1 MATTLYISYFNT
13 FGIKSKSKNWHFEES
28 RIRGGYNDTSM
39 NLGVRAH
46 MVNEDYSQQNRNNTM
61 IYSGIYNSRT
71 GVNDTNVF
79 SIGEDITKSVDA
91 ANGDIN
97 KLYAEENDMLIIQED
112 KTSKILIDKDAIYT
126 AEGQPLQATSNVV
139 LGNTVAYLGEYGT
152 INPESFCSYA
162 GRKYWVD
169 KNRGSVLRLSR
180 DGITE
185 VSNYG
190 MKDFFRDNLKDTTL
204 AVGSFDTY
212 KKHYIISLQG
222 VNMNNDQDKK
232 YYTLNFDD
240 RINGWVTFYTF
251 KPAFGGSLNG
261 QYYTIKNNEETT
273 DVQDLSIWKHHADSS
288 VVNKFYGASA
298 INSKINFV
306 VNGGPS
312 DTKYFKTLSYEGD
325 ANWKVNSIK
334 TDSDT
339 GNSILKYTLPKNE
352 TELDT
357 FFLRNQFQKQHNKYF
372 AWIKNDTPQSNLGG
386 AVMGWESD
394 HIISGIKGIYMD
406 VEMENEGTTKEELFA
421 VNSNIEKIN

>member
-1 MATTLYISYFNT
+1 MAATLYVSYFNT
-13 FGIKSKSKNWHFEES
+13 FGIKSKTKNWHFEES
-28 RIRGGYNDTSM
+28 RIRGGYNDVSM
-39 NLGVRAH
+39 NLGVRAYI
-46 MVNEDYSQQNRNNTM
+46 VNEDYSRQTRNNTM

-79 SIGEDITKSVDA
+79 SIGQDITKSVDA
-91 ANGDIN
+91 THGSIY
-97 KLYAEENDMLIIQED
+97 KLYAEEADMLIIQED

-126 AEGQPLQATSNVV
+126 AEGKPIKAISNVV
-139 LGNTVAYLGEYGT
+139 LGEVVSYLGEYGT
-152 INPESFCSYA
+152 VNPESFCYHG

-169 KNRGSVLRLSR
+169 KNRGAVLRLSR

-185 VSNYG
+185 ISNYG
-190 MKDFFRDNLKDTTL
+190 MKDFFRDNLEDTEF
-204 AVGSFDTY
+204 AIGSFDTY
-212 KKHYIISLQG
+212 KKHYVVSLQG
-222 VNMNNDQDKK
+222 DSINNPQNKT

-240 RINGWVTFYTF
+240 RINGWATFYTF

-261 QYYTIKNNEETT
+261 QYYTIKKHEGTT
-273 DVQDLSIWKHHADSS
+273 DLQDISIWKHHDDSS
-288 VVNKFYGASA
+288 VVNKFYGANA
-298 INSKINFV
+298 VNSKISFV
-306 VNGGPS
+306 INGEPS
-312 DTKYFKTLSYEGD
+312 NTKYFKTLSYEGD

-394 HIISGIKGIYMD
+394 HAISGVKGMYMD
-406 VEMENEGTTKEELFA
+406 VEMENEGTTVEELFA